1 LKKGGNSLTCESHY
15 SKYAPGWGSRAS
27 ITRRRRIM
35 MKGNVVI
42 TFSQEELRTL
52 NEIVQDADGKRA
64 MEYLTR
70 LDKRSDAF
78 LEPK

>member
-1 LKKGGNSLTCESHY
+1 
-15 SKYAPGWGSRAS
+15 
-27 ITRRRRIM
+27 
-35 MKGNVVI
+35 MKDKVVI

-52 NEIVQDADGKRA
+52 NQIIQDADGKRA
-64 MEYLTR
+64 MEYLTK

>member
-1 LKKGGNSLTCESHY
+1 
-15 SKYAPGWGSRAS
+15 
-27 ITRRRRIM
+27 

-52 NEIVQDADGKRA
+52 NEIIQDADGKRA
-64 MEYLTR
+64 MEYLTK